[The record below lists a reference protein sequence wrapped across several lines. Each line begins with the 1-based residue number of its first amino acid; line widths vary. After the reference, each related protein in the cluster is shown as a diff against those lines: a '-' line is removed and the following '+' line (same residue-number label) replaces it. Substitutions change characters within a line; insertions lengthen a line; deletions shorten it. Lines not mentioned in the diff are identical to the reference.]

1 MAVLQQSISKSMN
14 PFAERIGDD
23 LAPAGTWLATI
34 VDILDEFGVT
44 RAKFENPQETE
55 VVDLTCFLF
64 GFRDQA
70 NQPHMLASRTMR
82 ISGNEKATL
91 FGFLKAILGRAP
103 QYGWDYCELKGTRCL
118 LTVEHAPRRDGGGV
132 FPSVAALSPVPTGFG
147 GQAPVAA
154 VAPVAPTV
162 AAPPAG
168 GRASGFGGR
177 AAVQVPAVPYP
188 VGPSAAQAP
197 VQAAPVP
204 AFPFPAAPADDPLP
218 F

>member
-1 MAVLQQSISKSMN
+1 MAVLQPSASKSMN
-14 PFAERIGDD
+14 PYAERIGDD
-23 LAPAGTWLATI
+23 LAPAGTWMATI
-34 VDILDEFGVT
+34 VDIQDEFGVT
-44 RAKFENPQETE
+44 RPKYENPQETE

-70 NQPHMLASRTMR
+70 NQPHMLASRSMR
-82 ISGNEKATL
+82 ISGNEKSTL

-147 GQAPVAA
+147 GQAPSALAA
-154 VAPVAPTV
+154 VAP
-162 AAPPAG
+162 AARGQGTYGPQGTQGTGNG
-168 GRASGFGGR
+168 GRA
-177 AAVQVPAVPYP
+177 P
-188 VGPSAAQAP
+188 VPSAVQAP
-197 VQAAPVP
+197 VLGPAVQVP

>member
-1 MAVLQQSISKSMN
+1 MN
-14 PFAERIGDD
+14 PYAERIGDD
-23 LAPAGTWLATI
+23 LAPAGTWMATI
-34 VDILDEFGVT
+34 VDIQDEFGVT
-44 RAKFENPQETE
+44 RPKYENPQETE

-70 NQPHMLASRTMR
+70 NQPHMLASRSMR
-82 ISGNEKATL
+82 ISGNEKSTL

-147 GQAPVAA
+147 GQAAG
-154 VAPVAPTV
+154 VAPQ
-162 AAPPAG
+162 AAGTPATMPA
-168 GRASGFGGR
+168 RSGQG
-177 AAVQVPAVPYP
+177 AVGSRQGAGVPYP
-188 VGPSAAQAP
+188 VGPAAAQAP
-197 VQAAPVP
+197 VQAPVMGPAVQVP
-204 AFPFPAAPADDPLP
+204 AFPFPATQADDPLP

>member
-34 VDILDEFGVT
+34 VDIQDEFGVT
-44 RAKFENPQETE
+44 RPKYENPQETE

-70 NQPHMLASRTMR
+70 NQPHMLASRSMR
-82 ISGNEKATL
+82 ISGNEKSTL

-147 GQAPVAA
+147 GQAPAA
-154 VAPVAPTV
+154 APVAPTV
-162 AAPPAG
+162 AAPAAG
-168 GRASGFGGR
+168 GRASGFGGGR
-177 AAVQVPAVPYP
+177 VAVQGPAVPYP
-188 VGPSAAQAP
+188 VGPAAGQAP
-197 VQAAPVP
+197 VQAAP
-204 AFPFPAAPADDPLP
+204 AFPFPAAQADDPLP